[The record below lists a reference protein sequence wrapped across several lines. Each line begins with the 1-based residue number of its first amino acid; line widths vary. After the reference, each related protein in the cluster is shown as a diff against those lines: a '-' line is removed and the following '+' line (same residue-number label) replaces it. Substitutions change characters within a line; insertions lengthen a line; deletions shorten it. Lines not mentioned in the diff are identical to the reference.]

1 MATSQGIRRIGFGC
15 ARITTSPAHEKAL
28 IAGLQAGIRL
38 LDTAPNY
45 GHAGA
50 SEKCVGQ
57 ALTHLK
63 QQLRDELTVCT
74 KFGYYQA
81 KEGQPPGPESVS
93 VGEDGGGLYFSLH
106 PEILHSE
113 LKGSLERLKQ
123 DHVDLLY
130 VHNPEH
136 FLADILLRHEIT
148 EATSHKKD
156 DPVRLAE
163 VLQEERAKLKDRLI
177 RAFEA
182 LEGLVSSGK
191 IKQGYGVTSNG
202 LALSPKESLHVSLD
216 FLLDAATEGA
226 KRAGKS
232 SPSLRAI
239 QLPINLLEPGGL
251 VVAAQARA
259 KGLQVIANRPLTAVS
274 QGGLYRL
281 VNTAAA
287 GGVPP
292 EGYMEACRE
301 ALELFN
307 PTALFDGKEER

>member
-15 ARITTSPAHEKAL
+15 ARLTTSPAHVKAL
-28 IAGLQAGIRL
+28 LTGLQAGIRV

-57 ALTHLK
+57 ALAHFK
-63 QQLRDELTVCT
+63 QKREEVTLCT

-106 PEILHSE
+106 PEIMQSE
-113 LKGSLERLKQ
+113 LQGSLERLKQ
-123 DHVDLLY
+123 DYVDLLY

-148 EATSHKKD
+148 EASTQKKD

-163 VLQEERAKLKDRLI
+163 VLQEERNKLKDRLI
-177 RAFEA
+177 RAFEG

-191 IKQGYGVTSNG
+191 LKQGYGVSSNG
-202 LALSPKESLHVSLD
+202 LALSPKESLHLSLD
-216 FLLDAATEGA
+216 FILDAAAEGA
-226 KRAGKS
+226 KRAGKAI
-232 SPSLRAI
+232 PSLRAI

-259 KGLQVIANRPLTAVS
+259 KGLQVVANRPLTAVS

-281 VNTAAA
+281 VNAAA
-287 GGVPP
+287 VGGVPP

-301 ALELFN
+301 ALDLFN
-307 PTALFDGKEER
+307 PTGLFDGKQEE